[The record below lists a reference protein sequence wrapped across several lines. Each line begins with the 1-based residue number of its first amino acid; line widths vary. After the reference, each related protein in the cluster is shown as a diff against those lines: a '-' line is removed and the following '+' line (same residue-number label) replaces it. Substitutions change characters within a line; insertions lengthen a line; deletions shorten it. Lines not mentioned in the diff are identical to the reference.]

1 MPLPE
6 RLNLA
11 LARRCAV
18 ACPGCYAF
26 FGQREPDRDAFVRSA
41 RVFAAQGMRSLTLSG
56 GDPLTLPDLLGW
68 LADFRAAGFGDI
80 KLDTVG
86 VGIATST
93 GTAGAPAAANSA
105 GDARGAAPTPTPRA
119 LLGAVD
125 RLAIPLDGHD
135 NRSAALFRRGRAGL
149 HDETLALLAALD
161 DAAAAFV
168 APRLVINT
176 VVHRGNLDVLERIA
190 VPVAALRHLA
200 QWNLFQYQPTDQA
213 HGNANAEF
221 AIGDAEFAAAQPPLQ
236 AAFAAAG
243 GAAACVAWRSRAAR
257 LGQYLLINSDGVA
270 WLPDAAG
277 LTRSFGCVFGREAE
291 VLRDWAR
298 AVAALSPSK
307 AAA

>member
-41 RVFAAQGMRSLTLSG
+41 RVFAAQGMRALTLSG

-86 VGIATST
+86 VGMPRRRRRALQ
-93 GTAGAPAAANSA
+93 PRA
-105 GDARGAAPTPTPRA
+105 GDARGAAPTPTRVRCSPRWTGWRSRSTGTTTPA
-119 LLGAVD
+119 P
-125 RLAIPLDGHD
+125 RC
-135 NRSAALFRRGRAGL
+135 SAADAPRCTTRRWHCWPRSTTRRR
-149 HDETLALLAALD
+149 HSS
-161 DAAAAFV
+161 
-168 APRLVINT
+168 APRLVINS
-176 VVHRGNLDVLERIA
+176 VVHRGNLDALARIA

-243 GAAACVAWRSRAAR
+243 GEPARIAWRSRAAR

>member
-11 LARRCAV
+11 IARRCAV
-18 ACPGCYAF
+18 ACRGCYEF
-26 FGQREPDRDAFVRSA
+26 FGRREPDRAAFVHSA
-41 RVFAAQGMRSLTLSG
+41 QAFAALGMRSLTLSG

-68 LADFRAAGFGDI
+68 LAELRAAGFDDI

-86 VGIATST
+86 VGLA
-93 GTAGAPAAANSA
+93 AGAVP
-105 GDARGAAPTPTPRA
+105 A
-119 LLGAVD
+119 LLAAVD
-125 RLAIPLDGHD
+125 RLALPLDGHD
-135 NRSAALFRRGRAGL
+135 NASAALFRRGRAAL

-161 DAAAAFV
+161 GAAAAFD

-176 VVHRGNLDVLERIA
+176 VVHRGNLETLARIA
-190 VPVAALRHLA
+190 VPVAALRQLA

-213 HGNANAEF
+213 HGHANADF
-221 AIGDAEFAAAQPPLQ
+221 AVGDAEFAALQPRLG

-243 GAAACVAWRSRAAR
+243 GAPARIAWRSRASR

-270 WLPDAAG
+270 WMPDAAG

-298 AVAALSPSK
+298 AVAALRHSE